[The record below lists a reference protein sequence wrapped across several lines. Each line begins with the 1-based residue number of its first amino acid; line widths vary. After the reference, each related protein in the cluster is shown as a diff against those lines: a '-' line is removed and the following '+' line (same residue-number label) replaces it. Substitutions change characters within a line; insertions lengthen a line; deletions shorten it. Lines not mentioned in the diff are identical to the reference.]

1 MPCPSLAQFQFQFL
15 ASCHWI
21 WSYIVLV
28 CNCELC
34 WFPRD
39 CHPLPRVV
47 WQKIPLALGL
57 GGISCEL
64 RLSLGQAAHCKCL
77 LIEKAVPQVPP
88 GLPFFAIMALRR
100 EAVLPGVPMEDHQP
114 EFTEKG
120 GNAVDVFTVCTDF
133 ILRIS
138 FACFGRGLLIWVSM
152 LGLGFGSYFRGCL
165 GA

>member
-1 MPCPSLAQFQFQFL
+1 MVVGTSCALPQPSPVPVAGILPL
-15 ASCHWI
+15 DMVLV
-21 WSYIVLV
+21 IVLI

-64 RLSLGQAAHCKCL
+64 RLSLGQATHCKCL

-100 EAVLPGVPMEDHQP
+100 EALLPGCPWRTTGLSLQRRGAMPWMSSQSAQTS
-114 EFTEKG
+114 FC
-120 GNAVDVFTVCTDF
+120 VFPLHV
-133 ILRIS
+133 
-138 FACFGRGLLIWVSM
+138 
-152 LGLGFGSYFRGCL
+152 L
-165 GA
+165 GAVY